1 MAEEPS
7 EASVSSISIE
17 DDVEPSV
24 TRERRVVSI
33 LDKLKAS
40 SSNDLSRKIWDI

>member
-7 EASVSSISIE
+7 EASVSLISIE

-24 TRERRVVSI
+24 TRERGVVSI
-33 LDKLKAS
+33 LDKLKAPS
-40 SSNDLSRKIWDI
+40 SSDLSRKRK